1 MSFVTL
7 IIIRNKQLAV
17 TSAHYTFVKKV
28 VECGLVDIVP
38 LKTNNHHFLDAGYL
52 LVDYDTKT
60 IINAQDA
67 FALRTNN
74 DFHTVFV

>member
-7 IIIRNKQLAV
+7 IIVKNKQLTV

-28 VECGLVDIVP
+28 IEHGLVDIVP

-52 LVDYDTKT
+52 VVDYDNKT

-67 FALRTNN
+67 FQIRNSE
-74 DFHTVFV
+74 DFQMVII